1 MSSVKLDGIVIT
13 SHPAWYVS
21 LKEFC
26 LQLSDGCRQFTINS
40 TCDFTTVVTSAI
52 MFNIW
57 NNFTTD
63 PNAF

>member
-26 LQLSDGCRQFTINS
+26 LQLSDGC
-40 TCDFTTVVTSAI
+40 
-52 MFNIW
+52 M
-57 NNFTTD
+57 
-63 PNAF
+63 

>member
-1 MSSVKLDGIVIT
+1 MSSVKLDSIVIT

-26 LQLSDGCRQFTINS
+26 LQLSDGCRQFIINS
-40 TCDFTTVVTSAI
+40 TCNFTFVVTSAI
-52 MFNIW
+52 MVNIW
-57 NNFTTD
+57 NNFTAG